1 MVRTVNLLRCWLQTQ
16 TSCIV
21 QISVCVSTCLIRSHL
36 WDWTDMLRLHTIDTF
51 NDVNVCT
58 NPGQLVKII
67 FCWSVS
73 CIVGCAYLFLLC
85 SQVHCHAPPSWLEL
99 DPFRIRIC
107 DDDEIETV
115 YLFKRFIAEFRVC
128 GDGWFNPY
136 TLIASVE
143 VVKVTR
149 ILIWSMK
156 SIDLIAHKS
165 SYMNWIP
172 CHTQR
177 ITGYSNLNFFQP
189 IYLCLLPS
197 SCRAITK
204 KPTWADWNWL
214 WMRMVF
220 HLTVNPS
227 RWSRLSWPWP
237 RPPINGGNLESFKE
251 VINETGHTLTR
262 QAGVLIFS

>member
-1 MVRTVNLLRCWLQTQ
+1 MVRTVNLLRCWLQSQ

-177 ITGYSNLNFFQP
+177 ITGYSNLNPFICAFF
-189 IYLCLLPS
+189 LLAVGPLL
-197 SCRAITK
+197 RNQLGRI
-204 KPTWADWNWL
+204 
-214 WMRMVF
+214 
-220 HLTVNPS
+220 
-227 RWSRLSWPWP
+227 
-237 RPPINGGNLESFKE
+237 
-251 VINETGHTLTR
+251 ETGFECGWFFTSQLTR
-262 QAGVLIFS
+262 LGYLVSVDPDHAHR